1 MNKNLQIRNSTAEF
15 LIFQLENKEQG
26 ISVMYTED
34 TLWLT
39 QEAIAT
45 LFDKKRST
53 ITEHLQNIFNS
64 NELQEAAVCRKF
76 RRTATDGKE
85 YATKFYNLDAV
96 ISVGYRANSVRA
108 TQFRQ

>member
-1 MNKNLQIRNSTAEF
+1 
-15 LIFQLENKEQG
+15 
-26 ISVMYTED
+26 MYTED

-39 QEAIAT
+39 QDAIAI

-64 NELQEAAVCRKF
+64 NELQETAVCRKF

-85 YATKFYNLDAV
+85 YATKFYNIDAV
-96 ISVGYRANSVRA
+96 ISVGYHANSVRA
-108 TQFRQ
+108 THFPQHIRYTVANIDMVTLQTPYASP